1 MNLEIEK
8 YEGELRTLRQRV
20 KDLEIELA
28 WRNAREN
35 NIPDTWDEK
44 TVEQDKYLLPSVNIV

>member
-28 WRNAREN
+28 WRDAREN
-35 NIPDTWDEK
+35 NIPDTWDKK
-44 TVEQDKYLLPSVNIV
+44 TVEQDKFF

>member
-8 YEGELRTLRQRV
+8 YKGELKTLRQRV

-35 NIPDTWDEK
+35 DIPDTWDEK
-44 TVEQDKYLLPSVNIV
+44 TVEQDKFF